1 MKRPAFV
8 LGFPLLVKELTELA
22 ARRRTYI
29 IRVAYA
35 VLLFVG
41 AILMFSDIVF
51 SRYTSP
57 LALLGQG
64 ENMFLMI
71 VALQFG
77 GIYLFLPAMACSAI
91 TSEKER
97 DSFALLLLTRLGPWT
112 ILFEKLTG
120 RLVPMFTFMLL
131 ALPLMAF
138 AYTYGGVQSEQI
150 WGAIWLLGLTTV
162 QVAAI
167 CLMFS
172 AYCRTTVGAY
182 LATNL
187 FYFFFL
193 FAIPGLAAGIAR
205 LPEHKLMYLVG
216 PAIYF
221 EIFDWGGGVNPWGE
235 LILRSVPLVLS
246 TLVFLAIARLFL
258 VRRAFA
264 QPRNLVR
271 KIFKELDGIFEK
283 FNNNPVT
290 KGVVLVQEQTRL
302 PTDNPVAWRETM
314 KKNLSQFRYVLR
326 ICLLFEI
333 PIVAVGL
340 ILLTEG
346 RYSLNDTGGLQ
357 FLLIMLWTLTALI
370 LTVQAANLIASERSR
385 QTLDVLLTTPLSGRE
400 IVLQKMQGMR
410 RLVIGLSIC
419 FITIFACEAWLRRGM
434 GTDSYVNGG
443 GNSLFYYSTL
453 RYLVAS
459 LLSLVI
465 YLPLIGWLAL
475 WIGLIAKTQTR
486 AILSSLAVLIAWCVV
501 PVTIAGIILGVIAP
515 NGQDD
520 LALLASPAG
529 IIGMNE
535 FNWFGEEGGLFPGVI
550 RGHLFRWGV
559 VLLNFAFYGLI
570 LYLIRSR
577 CLRLADRYLGR
588 REEQPA
594 ATPPPAPSPPASAD
608 LQVATTN

>member
-8 LGFPLLVKELTELA
+8 MGFPLLVKELTELA

-35 VLLFVG
+35 LLLFAG

-51 SRYTSP
+51 SRYTTP

-150 WGAIWLLGLTTV
+150 WGAIWLLGLTAV
-162 QVAAI
+162 QLAAL

-187 FYFFFL
+187 FYFIFL
-193 FAIPGLAAGIAR
+193 FAIPGLTADLTR

-221 EIFDWGGGVNPWGE
+221 EIFDWGGGLNPWGE
-235 LILRSVPLVLS
+235 LALRSVPLVLS
-246 TLVFLAIARLFL
+246 TLVFLGLARYYL

-264 QPRNLVR
+264 QPRHLVR
-271 KIFKELDGIFEK
+271 KLFKGLDGIFETINK
-283 FNNNPVT
+283 NPIT
-290 KGVVLVQEQTRL
+290 KGVVLVKEQTRL

-333 PIVAVGL
+333 PIVVVA
-340 ILLTEG
+340 LLMLGTHMPG
-346 RYSLNDTGGLQ
+346 NRAYTPLS
-357 FLLIMLWTLTALI
+357 FLLIMLWILTALI
-370 LTVQAANLIASERSR
+370 LTVQAANLITSERSR

-410 RLVIGLSIC
+410 RLVIGLSVC
-419 FITIFACEAWLRRGM
+419 FLTIFFCEAWMRRGM
-434 GTDSYVNGG
+434 DMASYGG
-443 GNSLFYYSTL
+443 RGNALAYYSTW

-459 LLSLVI
+459 LLSIAI
-465 YLPLIGWLAL
+465 YIPLIGWLAL

-486 AILSSLAVLIAWCVV
+486 AILGSLAVLILWCAV
-501 PVTIAGIILGVIAP
+501 PWAILFTFIDVFRKDVLTG
-515 NGQDD
+515 
-520 LALLASPAG
+520 LFSPMTM
-529 IIGMNE
+529 ILCNE
-535 FNWFGEEGGLFPGVI
+535 FNQFGPNDGLFPGVV
-550 RGHLFRWGV
+550 RGHLFRWMV
-559 VLLNFAFYGLI
+559 VLGNFAFYGLI
-570 LYLIRSR
+570 LSLIRRR

-594 ATPPPAPSPPASAD
+594 GIETAAPPSPAD

>member
-8 LGFPLLVKELTELA
+8 MGFPLLVKELTELA

-51 SRYTSP
+51 SRYRTP

-91 TSEKER
+91 TAEKER

-150 WGAIWLLGLTTV
+150 WGAIWLLGLTAV
-162 QVAAI
+162 QLAAL

-187 FYFFFL
+187 FYFIFL
-193 FAIPGLAAGIAR
+193 FAIPGLAADLAR
-205 LPEHKLMYLVG
+205 LPEHKLMYFVG
-216 PAIYF
+216 PAMYF
-221 EIFDWGGGVNPWGE
+221 EIFDWGGGLNPWGE
-235 LILRSVPLVLS
+235 LALRSVPLVFS
-246 TLVFLAIARLFL
+246 TLMFLGLARYYL

-264 QPRNLVR
+264 QPRHLVR
-271 KIFKELDGIFEK
+271 KIFKGLDGIFETINK
-283 FNNNPVT
+283 NPIT
-290 KGVVLVQEQTRL
+290 KGVVLVKEQTRL

-333 PIVAVGL
+333 PIVVVA
-340 ILLTEG
+340 LLMLDASMHPSRAYTPL
-346 RYSLNDTGGLQ
+346 S

-410 RLVIGLSIC
+410 RLVIGLSVC
-419 FITIFACEAWLRRGM
+419 FLTIFVCEAWMRRGLDM
-434 GTDSYVNGG
+434 ASYGG
-443 GNSLFYYSTL
+443 VGNALSYYSTW

-459 LLSLVI
+459 LLSIAI
-465 YLPLIGWLAL
+465 YIPLIGWLAL

-486 AILSSLAVLIAWCVV
+486 AILGSLAVLFLWCAVPWGILLSLSDLFTDRKDV
-501 PVTIAGIILGVIAP
+501 LTGLFSPVTMILC
-515 NGQDD
+515 
-520 LALLASPAG
+520 
-529 IIGMNE
+529 NE
-535 FNWFGEEGGLFPGVI
+535 FNAFGPDGGLFPGIV
-550 RGHLFRWGV
+550 RGHLFRWVV

-577 CLRLADRYLGR
+577 CLRLADRYMGR

-594 ATPPPAPSPPASAD
+594 GIQTSTPPPPSPAD

>member
-1 MKRPAFV
+1 MKRPALV

-29 IRVAYA
+29 VRVAYA

-41 AILMFSDIVF
+41 ALLMFSDIVF
-51 SRYTSP
+51 SRYTTP

-64 ENMFLMI
+64 GNMFLMI

-120 RLVPMFTFMLL
+120 RLVPMFMFMLL

-138 AYTYGGVQSEQI
+138 AYTYGGVQSEEI
-150 WGAIWLLGLTTV
+150 WGAMWLLGLTAV

-182 LATNL
+182 LAANL

-193 FAIPGLAAGIAR
+193 FTIPGLFADIAG
-205 LPEHKLMYLVG
+205 LPEHKLMFFVG
-216 PAIYF
+216 PVAYF
-221 EIFDWGGGVNPWGE
+221 EIFDWGGGLNPWGE
-235 LILRSVPLVLS
+235 LALRSVPLVLS
-246 TLVFLAIARLFL
+246 ILVFLGIARYYL

-264 QPRNLVR
+264 QPRHLVR
-271 KIFKELDGIFEK
+271 NIFKGLDGIFVK
-283 FNNNPVT
+283 INDNPVT
-290 KGVVLVQEQTRL
+290 KGVVLVKEQTHL
-302 PTDNPVAWRETM
+302 PVDNPVAWRETM

-326 ICLLFEI
+326 ICLLFEV
-333 PIVAVGL
+333 PIVAVAM
-340 ILLTEG
+340 ILLTDG
-346 RYSLNDTGGLQ
+346 RRSTNEIGGLSI
-357 FLLIMLWTLTALI
+357 LLIVLWLLTALI

-410 RLVIGLSIC
+410 RLVYGLSIC
-419 FITIFACEAWLRRGM
+419 FITIFACEAWLQRGM
-434 GTDSYVNGG
+434 GVVSYTGG
-443 GNSLFYYSTL
+443 GNPLYSYSTW

-459 LLSLVI
+459 LLSLAI
-465 YLPLIGWLAL
+465 YLPLITWLAL

-486 AILSSLAVLIAWCVV
+486 AILGSLAVLIAWCAIPWGILLTLTDLFAGQKDVLAGLFS
-501 PVTIAGIILGVIAP
+501 PVTMILCT
-515 NGQDD
+515 
-520 LALLASPAG
+520 
-529 IIGMNE
+529 E
-535 FNWFGEEGGLFPGVI
+535 FNAFGSDGGIFFGVV
-550 RGHLFRWGV
+550 RGHLFRWLV
-559 VLLNFAFYGLI
+559 VLGNFAFYGLI
-570 LYLIRSR
+570 LYIIRDR
-577 CLRLADRYLGR
+577 CLRYADRYLGR
-588 REEQPA
+588 REEQPEL
-594 ATPPPAPSPPASAD
+594 TRPPAPPPPPSTAD
-608 LQVATTN
+608 LQAATTN